1 METPPA
7 HEAAHAAGM
16 ADHFRAVDPHGAVA
30 ASKARFYAHALAHL
44 DARIHRRSRAL
55 LDVGCGYGYFLE
67 RAAFAGWRTV
77 GVDVVPEAVSA
88 ARRRVS
94 SARVLAGQLSDA
106 GWPAGDLNAVTLW
119 DVLDMVADPAAEL
132 AGCFRVLAPGG
143 IVGIRVRNLTGQLW
157 LYRCFTRLGPIW
169 RRAGIKPPFTF
180 HRFSFTRQ
188 AIVRLLARSGF
199 VDIECRNSPLTQG
212 DPYAYGGIRGLA
224 ECGKSAVGL
233 LAGMVGRMTGG
244 RVLVGPS
251 LLAWARKPEAEA

>member
-1 METPPA
+1 
-7 HEAAHAAGM
+7 
-16 ADHFRAVDPHGAVA
+16 
-30 ASKARFYAHALAHL
+30 
-44 DARIHRRSRAL
+44 
-55 LDVGCGYGYFLE
+55 
-67 RAAFAGWRTV
+67 
-77 GVDVVPEAVSA
+77 VPEAVSA

-106 GWPAGDLNAVTLW
+106 GWPAGDLDAVTLW